1 MCLQMYPVCASFFFH
16 GMHCIPCWQWKKLEY
31 FPCKDCYFIF
41 FFVGN
46 QVNRPLKYL
55 WSLVQSGRLN
65 MFLSPASTLRSAHCE
80 TCTQIKGHNP
90 LQLHLLHWSNLPWR
104 EIFICCYFF
113 FFSTFCLWIWLHI
126 YFFYLCTWIIIVSFL
141 NIFLLEQC
149 NNYIRLH

>member
-1 MCLQMYPVCASFFFH
+1 MEACILKHILCVQMYPVCASSFFH
-16 GMHCIPCWQWKKLEY
+16 GMHCILFWQWKKLEY
-31 FPCKDCYFIF
+31 FPCKDCYFMFF

-55 WSLVQSGRLN
+55 WSLVQSGHLN

-104 EIFICCYFF
+104 EIIICCYFF
-113 FFSTFCLWIWLHI
+113 FFNILLVNMIAYI
-126 YFFYLCTWIIIVSFL
+126 FFF
-141 NIFLLEQC
+141 IFA
-149 NNYIRLH
+149 HK

>member
-1 MCLQMYPVCASFFFH
+1 MEACILKHILCAFRCIQFVLFFH
-16 GMHCIPCWQWKKLEY
+16 GMHCIQCWQWKKLEY
-31 FPCKDCYFIF
+31 FPCKGCYWI

-104 EIFICCYFF
+104 EIIICCYF

-126 YFFYLCTWIIIVSFL
+126 FFFFYICT
-141 NIFLLEQC
+141 
-149 NNYIRLH
+149 

>member
-1 MCLQMYPVCASFFFH
+1 MCLQMYPVCASFYF
-16 GMHCIPCWQWKKLEY
+16 MECIVYCADNDKIWN
-31 FPCKDCYFIF
+31 I

-141 NIFLLEQC
+141 NIFWLEQC
-149 NNYIRLH
+149 NNYICLH

>member
-1 MCLQMYPVCASFFFH
+1 MCLQMYPVCASSFFH
-16 GMHCIPCWQWKKLEY
+16 GMHWILFWQWKKLEY

-104 EIFICCYFF
+104 EIIISCYFF
-113 FFSTFCLWIWLHI
+113 LSTFCLWIWLHI